1 LAIAAEQFLEKRK
14 KEEKSTG
21 KRTFQ
26 MIKLHRF
33 QLPQICFNFE
43 IGLKIAALTPSA
55 TVKRTPVA
63 SAIPIPRLKIV
74 CQHDTSL
81 NTRKSNLLTH
91 FLKT

>member
-63 SAIPIPRLKIV
+63 SAIPIPRLQASIKKNSTDFNSFKLV
-74 CQHDTSL
+74 QFG
-81 NTRKSNLLTH
+81 R
-91 FLKT
+91 